1 MQDQF
6 QRQIN
11 YLRISVTDRC
21 NLRCVYCM
29 PEGGV
34 KSVPHEEV
42 LTIEEIV
49 EVVAA
54 GVPLGIKKVR
64 LTGGEPLI
72 RRGILDLVRKLRDI
86 PEIDDIALTTN
97 GMLLEKMAGGLKEA
111 GVNRVNISLDTLK
124 PARYQR
130 ITRGGNLNQAWRGIN
145 AALDKDLQPVKINT
159 VAIRGFNDDELVD
172 LARLTIEKPLHVRF
186 IELMP
191 IGTSGEWAGGRYIP
205 TAEVQELI
213 TGALGN
219 LTEEKMVTG
228 NGPAHYG
235 RLPGAL
241 GTVGFISAVSN
252 HFCSRCNRLRLTA
265 TGQLR
270 PCLFSG
276 RETDIKKALRSGA
289 GREELTQ
296 IFREAILNKPDQHDL
311 AARWRD
317 DDRFMSQIG
326 G

>member
-1 MQDQF
+1 MHDQF

-29 PEGGV
+29 PDGGV

-54 GVPLGIKKVR
+54 GVPLGIRKVR
-64 LTGGEPLI
+64 LTGGEPLV
-72 RRGILDLVRKLRDI
+72 RRGILKLVQKLHQI

-97 GMLLEKMAGGLKEA
+97 GILLEKMAGGLKEA

-124 PARYQR
+124 PARFR
-130 ITRGGNLNQAWRGIN
+130 KITRGGNLDQVWRGIN
-145 AALDKDLQPVKINT
+145 AALDKKLQPVKINT

-172 LARLTIEKPLHVRF
+172 LARLTIGQPLHVRF

-191 IGTSGEWAGGRYIP
+191 IGTSDNWAGGRYIP
-205 TAEVQELI
+205 TSEVQELI
-213 TGALGN
+213 TDALGN
-219 LTEEKMVTG
+219 LTEEKLVTG
-228 NGPAHYG
+228 SGPAYYG
-235 RLPGAL
+235 RLPGAR

-252 HFCSRCNRLRLTA
+252 HFCARCNRLRLTA

-270 PCLFSG
+270 PCLFSSQEVDIKQALRAGVG
-276 RETDIKKALRSGA
+276 REALTR
-289 GREELTQ
+289 

-311 AARWRD
+311 AARWQD
-317 DDRFMSQIG
+317 DDRVMSQIG